1 MMRGGP
7 TWDKPPGIRSKVNI
21 MAGPKIWLDYDQQEL
36 DDQYNQRTLVPDAND
51 YMARHLEL
59 SKAVRTE
66 HPCRLD
72 LAYGPSEDEILDIF
86 PAQNSPNGAAPCV
99 VYYHGGAWTRWHKD
113 YNSYQAPAFTGAG
126 VTFISVNFALV
137 PDVDLDELIRQCRA
151 VVQWVHANAAEIG
164 IDPARLFVS
173 GHSSGGH
180 IAGLMAVTDWA
191 NDWGLPRD
199 AVKGAICA
207 SGMYELE
214 PARLSSRNEYMK
226 LDDGAVA
233 RNSTIRQIPE
243 HMPPMVIAFGGGELQ
258 EFRRQSQDFAAELK
272 ARGHDCTELDLPAM
286 NHFQVAEQFADP
298 AGALMRAAF
307 QMMETLKVG

>member
-1 MMRGGP
+1 
-7 TWDKPPGIRSKVNI
+7 

-164 IDPARLFVS
+164 
-173 GHSSGGH
+173 
-180 IAGLMAVTDWA
+180 
-191 NDWGLPRD
+191 
-199 AVKGAICA
+199 
-207 SGMYELE
+207 
-214 PARLSSRNEYMK
+214 
-226 LDDGAVA
+226 
-233 RNSTIRQIPE
+233 
-243 HMPPMVIAFGGGELQ
+243 
-258 EFRRQSQDFAAELK
+258 
-272 ARGHDCTELDLPAM
+272 
-286 NHFQVAEQFADP
+286 
-298 AGALMRAAF
+298 
-307 QMMETLKVG
+307 